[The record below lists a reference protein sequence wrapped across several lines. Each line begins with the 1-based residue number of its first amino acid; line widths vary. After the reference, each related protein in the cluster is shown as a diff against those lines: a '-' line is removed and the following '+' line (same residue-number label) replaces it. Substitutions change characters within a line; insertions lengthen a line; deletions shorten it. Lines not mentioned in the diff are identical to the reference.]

1 MNRVLFKSLLG
12 ILLTSS
18 SALAGPLP
26 FDKSEYAA
34 RRTRFMAQISDGIA
48 VIRGSLAGPQDNDFR
63 YLCGVEVPRA
73 ILIVDGIRKESLLF
87 YTTTENY
94 LKGEGLSPDLAHN
107 PQTATGVENCYDA
120 DRFSSLLG
128 QLLEQSG
135 VIYTPFKSD
144 TQTWYGV
151 CLRCLRHFSWR
162 KPRRE
167 GGKYRSHH
175 RKGMRNS

>member
-48 VIRGSLAGPQDNDFR
+48 VIRGSLAGSQDNDFR

-94 LKGEGLSPDLAHN
+94 LKGEGLSPDLARN
-107 PQTATGVENCYDA
+107 PQKATGVENYYAA

-128 QLLEQSG
+128 QLGDLYPLQVGDIRTAGFEQERMGRS
-135 VIYTPFKSD
+135 PD
-144 TQTWYGV
+144 TSATVRQN
-151 CLRCLRHFSWR
+151 S
-162 KPRRE
+162 E
-167 GGKYRSHH
+167 GTFL
-175 RKGMRNS
+175 